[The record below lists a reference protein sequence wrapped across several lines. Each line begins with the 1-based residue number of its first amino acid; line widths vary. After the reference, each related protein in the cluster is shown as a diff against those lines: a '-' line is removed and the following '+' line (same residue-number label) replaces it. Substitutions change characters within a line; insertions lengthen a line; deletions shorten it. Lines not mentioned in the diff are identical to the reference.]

1 MAVTFIAQRISSKGN
16 VLFPDKIT
24 IEDTK
29 VTYYKGEIIGY
40 KSLVIS
46 RMNIASMFI
55 EENVFFA
62 DVVIESKGGQKM
74 TAKGFLKSDAREIV
88 NLLMI

>member
-1 MAVTFIAQRISSKGN
+1 MAVTFIAQRISSKKN

-40 KSLVIS
+40 RSLVIS

-55 EENVFFA
+55 KENILFA

-74 TAKGFLKSDAREIV
+74 TAKGFTKTDAREIMD
-88 NLLMI
+88 LLSI